1 MMDKEPFWELRRPY
15 AMDTRSRKPVL
26 ADKMLKAN
34 TH

>member
-1 MMDKEPFWELRRPY
+1 MLKEPFWELRRSY

-26 ADKMLKAN
+26 ADKMMKAS